1 MYLKSTRV
9 EDPISDLCI
18 CKRILPQP
26 SHSISLFLDGVGPLR
41 LRTLFYDCFFKCSLT
56 LPAWTWNHPR
66 ICRQDSRES
75 PTSSSPVSR
84 DSYPISW
91 NARLWVF
98 GEIYDPFEATPY
110 GLRLKLLELQFPILY
125 LDATVVSKHV
135 NADWKH
141 LRSDC
146 SCHCAQ
152 L

>member
-1 MYLKSTRV
+1 MVL
-9 EDPISDLCI
+9 DPYVYVLYFMIVFLNVPSRCRLGLGTI
-18 CKRILPQP
+18 QEFAVRTAEKVQRPVPQF
-26 SHSISLFLDGVGPLR
+26 HVIATLSLG
-41 LRTLFYDCFFKCSLT
+41 TLGYGF
-56 LPAWTWNHPR
+56 
-66 ICRQDSRES
+66 
-75 PTSSSPVSR
+75 
-84 DSYPISW
+84 
-91 NARLWVF
+91 F